1 MTRTIDTLG
10 KAARHSMIVRVEC
23 GCGNVRYYRALDL
36 AQVAGAGRDPRSL
49 SFRCTKCRPL
59 PVVVTV
65 LELDRDR
72 LPRIDVHEPKVVDG
86 RTTWLPA
93 RLR

>member
-1 MTRTIDTLG
+1 MTRAIDTLG
-10 KAARHSMIVRVEC
+10 KAARHGMIVQAEC
-23 GCGNVRYYRALDL
+23 GCGNVRYFRAMDL
-36 AQVAGAGRDPRSL
+36 AQVAGAGRDPRKL

-72 LPRIDVHEPKVVDG
+72 MPRIDVYEPKVVDG

>member
-10 KAARHSMIVRVEC
+10 KAARHGMIVRAEC
-23 GCGNVRYYRALDL
+23 GCGNVRYFRALDL
-36 AQVAGAGRDPRSL
+36 VQVAGAGRDPRSL
-49 SFRCTKCRPL
+49 SFRCTKCRPP

-72 LPRIDVHEPKVVDG
+72 MPRIDVHAPRSVDG
-86 RTTWLPA
+86 RTAWHRE